1 MDEPGG
7 DAVSSGKRETE
18 DVEDEEGK
26 EHDDVVAL
34 ALDKGCSNRNE
45 N

>member
-7 DAVSSGKRETE
+7 KAVSGQRETE
-18 DVEDEEGK
+18 DVEEERKG
-26 EHDDVVAL
+26 HDDVVAL